1 METVKQSL
9 SIPLKLGVFI
19 GLVYSVLIFIENKF
33 FYSNPI
39 QFGIVKLLG
48 YSIVISGY
56 FYTGY
61 LSRKEAGGYIT
72 FQECLK
78 AMLLA
83 IAITELIYL
92 MFSILYIKVID
103 PFFIEKMK
111 AASLAFL
118 QRAKMPE
125 EQINEQMKGFNEAGK
140 ITIWNQI
147 QAYGFSIIIDAVF
160 ALIFAAILKKPKP
173 NFDNQ
178 L

>member
-1 METVKQSL
+1 MQPGKQSL
-9 SIPLKLGVFI
+9 SIPLKMGIII
-19 GLVYSVLIFIENKF
+19 GLAYCAFIFTENKL

-39 QFGIVKLLG
+39 QFGIIKLLG
-48 YSIVISGY
+48 YLLIISGY

-61 LSRKEAGGYIT
+61 LTRKKAGGYIT

-92 MFSILYIKVID
+92 IFGILYIKVID
-103 PFFIEKMK
+103 PLFIEKMK
-111 AASLAFL
+111 TASLAFL
-118 QRAKMPE
+118 KKAKMPE
-125 EQINEQMKGFNEAGK
+125 EQISEQMKAFSEAGK
-140 ITIWNQI
+140 ITFWNQM

-173 NFDNQ
+173 NIDNQ